1 MTKKLEARPEDVSSV
16 DAIISIDYK
25 LLSGRADEKR
35 DWDRMRTLFA
45 PGARLIPIERDENG
59 IPMARV
65 FTIDQYIKSRT
76 PMLAAGDFYEIETHR
91 EERREGRLAQVWSS
105 YVAVRAPGGDP
116 IRRGAN
122 SFQLWNDGARWWIL
136 SIAWDAISAAEL

>member
-16 DAIISIDYK
+16 DAIIAIDYK

-76 PMLAAGDFYEIETHR
+76 PMLAEGDFYEIETHR